1 MYNIRVNPVRATGA
15 LRFQMTALNRH
26 LSYRTLTLQQEL
38 GAFSNGAENTPRDKH
53 LHSTAAVVPKG
64 RFRFAL
70 PLILMMILLL
80 PFTAVAQDLTCS
92 RLPNLMEAFH
102 ANHYAMKSTTSEI
115 RMHAVDQMIK
125 RLDPSKT
132 LLYESDLEKLKPLLL
147 DLFESAEKGNC
158 TSLLLVYDLLVV
170 RARENEAIV
179 KKILGPD
186 FRLDMMV
193 ELNINVDKRPYPKTM
208 AEKQRLLKKIVQF
221 QIENSLLTGIDLT
234 TAKKKQIHRYELQ
247 TMRVVEQNPAH
258 LITTAA
264 EAFAGALDP
273 HTRYL
278 PPKDLEDLQIQMKLS
293 LEGIGALLS
302 SDTGFTVIEELVPG
316 GAAEKTGLLKPKDKI
331 IAVAQEGEMP
341 VDVIDMDLRDVI
353 SMIRGKKGT
362 RVTLTILR
370 QADRQDRF
378 DVTIMRDKIDVKEQ
392 EAKITYEIRKV
403 SGRQYRFGVIDL
415 PSFYG
420 GEKGGKSSYEDVKKL
435 LAGARQQQVDGI
447 VLNLSRNGGG
457 LLEEAVRLTGLFIG
471 KGGIVAVKDSRGRV
485 MILANGSAAPG
496 KEGDERSIN
505 AAPAEDPRSLYMGP
519 LVVLTNRQSASA
531 SEIVAGALQDYRRAV
546 IVGSD
551 HTYGK
556 GSVQAL
562 LPLPWELGGMTVTTG
577 LYFLP
582 GGKSTQKTGVMADVR
597 LPGWFV
603 LEDIGEAALDYPLP
617 AQAIEPFLGMREKAA
632 PHWKSVDKPLI
643 ARLSSKS
650 RGRVAKD
657 AKFAKIIKDN
667 KEATDKKGI
676 IQLDDL
682 RKTIKKEG
690 AGIEKETRSEQR
702 QKAREQYAPFVNESV
717 NILLDMVT
725 LAKNE

>member
-1 MYNIRVNPVRATGA
+1 MNMYNIRVKNIT
-15 LRFQMTALNRH
+15 
-26 LSYRTLTLQQEL
+26 
-38 GAFSNGAENTPRDKH
+38 ENTPRDNH
-53 LHSTAAVVPKG
+53 ASCTAAVVPKG

-80 PFTAVAQDLTCS
+80 SCTVVAEDLTCS
-92 RLPNLMEAFH
+92 HLPNLMEAFH

-125 RLDPSKT
+125 HLDPSKT
-132 LLYESDLEKLKPLLL
+132 LLYESDLEKLKVLLL
-147 DLFESAEKGNC
+147 DLFTSAEKGNC
-158 TSLLLVYDLLVV
+158 TSLMSVYDLLVV

-179 KKILGPD
+179 KNILGPD
-186 FRLDMMV
+186 FRLDMMA
-193 ELNINVDKRPYPKTM
+193 ELNINVDKRSYPKTM
-208 AEKQRLLKKIVQF
+208 AEKQGILKKTVQF
-221 QIENSLLTGIDLT
+221 QIENSLLTGIDLA

-247 TMRVVEQNPAH
+247 TMRVVEQNPMQ

-264 EAFAGALDP
+264 EAFAEALDP
-273 HTRYL
+273 HTSYL

-293 LEGIGALLS
+293 LEGIGAVLS
-302 SDTGFTVIEELVPG
+302 SDTGFTIIEELVPG
-316 GAAEKTGLLKPKDKI
+316 GGAEKTGLLKPKDKI
-331 IAVAQEGEMP
+331 IAVAQEGEKP

-370 QADRQDRF
+370 QAQRKERF
-378 DVTIMRDKIDVKEQ
+378 NITIVRDKIDVKEQ

-403 SGRQYRFGVIDL
+403 SGKQYRFGVIDL

-435 LAGARQQQVDGI
+435 LAGARRQQVDGI

-457 LLEEAVRLTGLFIG
+457 LLEEAVRLAGLFIG
-471 KGGIVAVKDSRGRV
+471 NGGIVAVKDSRGRV
-485 MILANGSAAPG
+485 TILANGSAAPG
-496 KEGDERSIN
+496 NEGDERSIN
-505 AAPAEDPRSLYMGP
+505 AAPAEDPRALYMGP
-519 LVVLTNRQSASA
+519 LVVLTNRLSASA
-531 SEIVAGALQDYRRAV
+531 SEIVAGALQDYHRAV

-551 HTYGK
+551 HTFGK
-556 GSVQAL
+556 GSVQSL
-562 LPLPWELGGMTVTTG
+562 MPLPWELGAMKVTTA

-582 GGKSTQKTGVMADVR
+582 GGKSTQKTGVVADVR

-617 AQAIEPFLGMREKAA
+617 AQAIEPFLGVREKAA
-632 PHWKSVDKPLI
+632 PHWKPVDERLI
-643 ARLSSKS
+643 AKLMSKS
-650 RGRVAKD
+650 QGRVAKD

-667 KEATDKKGI
+667 KEAADKKGI

-682 RKTIKKEG
+682 RKTMKEEG
-690 AGIEKETRSEQR
+690 AGIEKETRLEQR

-725 LAKNE
+725 LRAVLP